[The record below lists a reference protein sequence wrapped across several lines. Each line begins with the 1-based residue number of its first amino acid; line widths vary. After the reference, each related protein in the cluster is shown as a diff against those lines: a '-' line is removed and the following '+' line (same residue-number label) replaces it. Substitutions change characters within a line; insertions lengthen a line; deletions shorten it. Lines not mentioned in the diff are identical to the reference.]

1 MNLSTGTATGRCRI
15 HIIKIFGG
23 DEMGFEENGMI
34 YLNQSSIVGQ
44 TFHWHDELELL
55 IVVEGS
61 LDLKVGYEWF
71 NLKAGDIML
80 INSDEIHSMKETT
93 EKNIVICVY
102 IDCNASYEKYPDF
115 YEIIALWPYSEAFRK
130 LNQRK
135 HIILGHV
142 NSLAMLMEQNA
153 SQERLIH
160 QFDTLLKSLVYCYRL
175 DITDLNGAAFQI
187 TDEKMDV
194 IYRTIKYLY
203 SNYDHKVNLQEISEQ
218 EYLSLF
224 YLSHKFKDITGYSF
238 RDWLNFVRVEK
249 AEKLLLDTS
258 LPITEIAYQCG
269 FSDVRYFN
277 KHFTKWYKISPNKY
291 RKLFRESYETNDST
305 ERFEEKV
312 SMSEIIH
319 KIESIVPKIK
329 EDPITKTEI
338 IVDLNATA
346 VIERLDPSWKEQ
358 LWCGGANLMEH
369 RKMKQVEEAQN
380 DIDFKAIIADEL
392 FSSEAQQTDDAAMRE
407 LHGVLNFLLGVF
419 ATVYLIV
426 GCSKEDQYEID
437 TAEESLRS
445 FFKFYPKG
453 RAAQIE
459 FKIDMADNEPETQEK
474 IKEFTLLLD
483 SLNIRHKQ
491 YEQYKRPV
499 DKRGNFQ
506 TDYITNMVDGEV
518 RIDWLY
524 SKIGFKNNLYYFYY
538 FLSQMGEA
546 VIAKGEN
553 YIITR
558 TGDDVQILFHSG
570 GTKFQYPQ
578 ELQYRLVFKH
588 LFGSYK
594 LVHYMWASERD
605 DISSFIKNPQVISHL
620 SDREYEMIDKASVP
634 TVSVDYIE
642 PEQER
647 DFELD
652 MPLASTTMLLTLL
665 IKL

>member
-1 MNLSTGTATGRCRI
+1 
-15 HIIKIFGG
+15 
-23 DEMGFEENGMI
+23 MGFEENGMI
-34 YLNQSSIVGQ
+34 YLNQSSIIGQ

-71 NLKAGDIML
+71 SLKAGDIML
-80 INSDEIHSMKETT
+80 INSDEIHSMKEAA
-93 EKNIVICVY
+93 EKNTIVCVY

-115 YEIIALWPYSEAFRK
+115 YEIVAFWPYSEAFHK

-135 HIILGHV
+135 QVILEHV
-142 NSLAMLMEQNA
+142 NALATLMDQNA
-153 SQERLIH
+153 DKDRIMG
-160 QFDTLLKSLVYCYRL
+160 QFDAFLKSLVYCYRL
-175 DITDLNGAAFQI
+175 DITDLNGAAFQV

-291 RKLFRESYETNDST
+291 RKLFRESYETNDSA
-305 ERFEEKV
+305 ERFEEPV

-329 EDPITKTEI
+329 EDQDTKKEI
-338 IVDLNATA
+338 LVDLEGAA
-346 VIERLDPSWKEQ
+346 VLERLDPSWKEQ
-358 LWCGGANLMEH
+358 LWCGSGNLMER
-369 RKMKQVEEAQN
+369 RKLKQIEEAQN
-380 DIDFKAIIADEL
+380 DIDFKAMIVDEL
-392 FSSEAQQTDDAAMRE
+392 FSAEVQQTDDASMPE
-407 LHGVLNFLLGVF
+407 LHGILNFLLGVF
-419 ATVYLIV
+419 AKVYLIV
-426 GCSKEDQYEID
+426 GCGKKDQYEID

-453 RAAQIE
+453 RAAQME
-459 FKIDMADNEPETQEK
+459 FKIHMADNEPETQEK
-474 IKEFTLLLD
+474 IKSFTSLLD
-483 SLNIRHKQ
+483 SLGIRHKQ
-491 YEQYKRPV
+491 HEQYKRPV

-524 SKIGFKNNLYYFYY
+524 SKIGFKNNLYYFYS

-558 TGDDVQILFHSG
+558 KEDNVQILFHSG
-570 GTKFQYPQ
+570 GTKFQYPR
-578 ELQYRLVFKH
+578 EIQYKLVFKG
-588 LFGSYK
+588 LSGSYK

-605 DISSFIKNPQVISHL
+605 DISTFIKNPKVIAHL

-634 TVSVDYIE
+634 TVSVDQI
-642 PEQER
+642 EQEPGQ

-652 MPLASTTMLLTLL
+652 MPLAATTMLLTLL